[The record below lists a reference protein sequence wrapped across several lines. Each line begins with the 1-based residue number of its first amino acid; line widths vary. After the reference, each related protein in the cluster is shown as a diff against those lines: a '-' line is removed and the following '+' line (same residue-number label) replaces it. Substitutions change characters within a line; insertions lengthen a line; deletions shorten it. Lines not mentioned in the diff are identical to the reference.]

1 MSLNN
6 IITSIKLRLLSV
18 QSNDIVDI
26 YQDINPSDLKIGE
39 NKIPITNPQ
48 IIRLLKNSSRVYK
61 VSMVN
66 EYTGM
71 GTISKTGEDYITT
84 RPDLLGYDLDSSDA
98 SSESGAIADMDASS
112 ESGAIADMDADADAD
127 ASSESELHTD
137 ASSESGTGSDMD
149 AESGTGSDMDAE
161 SELHTDASSESG
173 TGSDMDAESELHT
186 DASSE
191 SGASADMDAESE
203 LHTDASSDSETSMD
217 SY

>member
-149 AESGTGSDMDAE
+149 AES
-161 SELHTDASSESG
+161 
-173 TGSDMDAESELHT
+173 ELHT

>member
-6 IITSIKLRLLSV
+6 IITSIKLRLLSA
-18 QSNDIVDI
+18 QPRDIVDI
-26 YQDINPSDLKIGE
+26 YQDINVSDLKIGE

-71 GTISKTGEDYITT
+71 GTISKTGEDYTT
-84 RPDLLGYDLDSSDA
+84 TNQYLLGYDTDSSDA
-98 SSESGAIADMDASS
+98 SSESGAIADMDVDSELHTDASS
-112 ESGAIADMDADADAD
+112 ESELHTD

-137 ASSESGTGSDMD
+137 ASSESG
-149 AESGTGSDMDAE
+149 
-161 SELHTDASSESG
+161 ASA
-173 TGSDMDAESELHT
+173 DMDAESELHT

-203 LHTDASSDSETSMD
+203 LHTDASSESGASAYASSESELHTDASSDSETSMD